1 MEKSAEEALREL
13 AEECL
18 ALGKE
23 ERPEKHWMKT
33 MYDRFRAQNGQAGK
47 AAADELLY
55 RRMYAAEP
63 GKPSDTLKIR
73 YWRTGR
79 HMPVSREQCE
89 LFGKALN
96 LSEEEQKFLI
106 QGYYDRCDQVFEAG
120 AAKAVYRERLAF
132 LEGLRREYLDK
143 VHPTVK
149 RRLYH
154 TGVKLDHGL
163 RHLYYTDA
171 RGYICS
177 RETETAA
184 EIGQHISSI
193 NYMSEFGRQMKLL
206 GEIPRKTMIRHLM
219 IFTIPFVNEERIS
232 RCLDRLG
239 YLSLDEN
246 HTQVDGSCLD
256 RLLLGYLR
264 LYEQFCAGRDPEDCC
279 QWLRESS
286 QILDGYLEE
295 RQNTSLRLFYFKA
308 LKNWG

>member
-1 MEKSAEEALREL
+1 MDL

-18 ALGKE
+18 ALGKK
-23 ERPEKHWMKT
+23 ERPEKQWMKK
-33 MYDRFRAQNGQAGK
+33 MYDRFRVQNGQIGK
-47 AAADELLY
+47 AAADELLF

-63 GKPSDTLKIR
+63 GKTSDTLKIR

-96 LSEEEQKFLI
+96 LSEEEQRFLI

-120 AAKAVYRERLAF
+120 AAGMVYGKRLELLERLS
-132 LEGLRREYLDK
+132 REYLDK
-143 VHPTVK
+143 VHPMVK
-149 RRLYH
+149 RQLYH
-154 TGVKLDHGL
+154 AGVKLDQSL

-177 RETETAA
+177 REPQSAA
-184 EIGQHISSI
+184 EIGRHISSI

-219 IFTIPFVNEERIS
+219 IFAIPFVNEERIS
-232 RCLDRLG
+232 RYLEILG

-246 HTQVDGSCLD
+246 YTQVDGSRLD

-264 LYEQFCAGRDPEDCC
+264 LYEQFCAGSEPEDCC

-286 QILDGYLEE
+286 QILDGYLEK

-308 LKNWG
+308 LKSWE